1 LEKEKKRKEK
11 TPKCLQRT
19 YIVQAEFCYL
29 QHIYL
34 REMFFLNKNVT
45 GKLEKGG
52 GGNPVPRA
60 PVE

>member
-1 LEKEKKRKEK
+1 MNMDTNK
-11 TPKCLQRT
+11 
-19 YIVQAEFCYL
+19 
-29 QHIYL
+29 
-34 REMFFLNKNVT
+34 LNKGKTDEIIKIFFFENKHVT

>member
-1 LEKEKKRKEK
+1 MTMDTNK
-11 TPKCLQRT
+11 
-19 YIVQAEFCYL
+19 
-29 QHIYL
+29 
-34 REMFFLNKNVT
+34 LNKGKTDEIIKICFENKHVT